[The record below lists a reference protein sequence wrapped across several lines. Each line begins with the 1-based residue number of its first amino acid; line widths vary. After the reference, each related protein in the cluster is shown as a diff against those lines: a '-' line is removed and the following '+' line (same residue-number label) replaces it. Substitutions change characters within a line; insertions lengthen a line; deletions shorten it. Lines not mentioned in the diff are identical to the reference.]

1 MYQVQFK
8 SSGIVAYTTTD
19 RAHALYWIECNNYG
33 PDKPVTD
40 PETGEIV
47 SYESG
52 DCIDLFKLVKVKKVS
67 SS

>member
-8 SSGIVAYTTTD
+8 SSGKVAYTTSEL
-19 RAHALYWIECNNYG
+19 ANAKYWIECNNYG

>member
-33 PDKPVTD
+33 PDKPTIDTD
-40 PETGEIV
+40 TGEV
-47 SYESG
+47 TGYERG
-52 DCIDLFKLVKVKKVS
+52 DCLGLFKIVKVR
-67 SS
+67 